1 MDDLLP
7 ADDCSLGCVLH
18 FVPDLMGLIVGLI
31 IYFEKKLRSDSNSYL
46 LRFNY
51 GLYG

>member
-1 MDDLLP
+1 MYDLLSAAGRSP
-7 ADDCSLGCVLH
+7 GCVPH
-18 FVPDLMGLIVGLI
+18 FVPGFMGLVVGLI

-51 GLYG
+51 RLYG